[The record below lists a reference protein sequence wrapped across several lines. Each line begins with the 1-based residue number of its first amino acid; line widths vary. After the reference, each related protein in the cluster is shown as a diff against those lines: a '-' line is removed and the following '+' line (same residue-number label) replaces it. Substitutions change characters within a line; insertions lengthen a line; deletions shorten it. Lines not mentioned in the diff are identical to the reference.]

1 MNNTKT
7 AEMNYE
13 ETIEYLYAH
22 LPTFHRDGQ
31 IAFKAGLQNITALCE
46 ALGNPQ
52 NKFKSIHVAGT
63 NGKGSTSHLLAAILQ
78 TAGYKTGLHTSP
90 HLKSYTERFK
100 INGKLA
106 DEQLIIDFVE
116 KYKILIESIKPS
128 FFEISVALAFDYFA
142 REKVD
147 IAIIEVGLGGRL
159 DSTNII
165 TPILSVITNIS
176 FDHTAILGNTLPEIA
191 SEKAGII
198 KSNVPVVISETQAE
212 IVGVFTQ
219 KAKKENTSVIFA
231 DQNYRLINKETSKK
245 GRRVVDVFKDEK
257 LEIESLEIDLV
268 GNYQTKN
275 ILGVFQAVEV
285 LRNLNFEISNEQI
298 KEAVS
303 QTGYL
308 TNFKGRW
315 QVLGTE
321 PLIIVDVA
329 HNEAGLKEII
339 NQIQQTPY
347 EQLHFVLGF
356 VKDKDITTILN
367 LFTIFKKPTCFYFCQ
382 FDSPRTLPVEE
393 LLAIASTFN
402 LFGTSFQNPNDALE
416 AAKKAAN
423 KNDLIYVGGS
433 TFVLS
438 ELNEI

>member
-1 MNNTKT
+1 
-7 AEMNYE
+7 MNYE

-31 IAFKAGLQNITALCE
+31 IAFKAGLQNITSLCE

-63 NGKGSTSHLLAAILQ
+63 NGKGSTSHLLSAILQ
-78 TAGYKTGLHTSP
+78 VAGYKTGLHTSP

-116 KYKILIESIKPS
+116 EHKILIESIKPS
-128 FFEISVALAFDYFA
+128 FFEISVALAFDYFSKE
-142 REKVD
+142 RVD

-176 FDHTAILGNTLPEIA
+176 FDHTAILGNTLSEIA

-198 KSNVPVVISETQAE
+198 KLNVPVVISEMQPE
-212 IVGVFTQ
+212 IIEVFTQ
-219 KAKKENTSVIFA
+219 KAKKENALIIFA
-231 DQNYRLINKETSKK
+231 DQNYRLIDKEISQK
-245 GRRVVDVFKDEK
+245 GRRVVDVFKNER
-257 LEIESLEIDLV
+257 LEIENLEIDLI

-275 ILGVFQAVEV
+275 ILGVLQAVEV
-285 LRNLNFEISNEQI
+285 LRNLNFKISNEQI

-303 QTGYL
+303 QTAEL

-315 QVLGTE
+315 QVLGNE
-321 PLIIVDVA
+321 PLIIADVA

-339 NQIQQTPY
+339 NQIQQTPH
-347 EQLHFVLGF
+347 ERLHFVLGF

-367 LFTIFKKPTCFYFCQ
+367 LFILFKKSTYFYFCQ
-382 FDSPRTLPVEE
+382 FDSPRTLSVEE
-393 LLAIASTFN
+393 LSTIAATFN
-402 LFGTSFQNPNDALE
+402 LVGSLFQNPNDALD
-416 AAKKAAN
+416 AAKKVAT

-438 ELNEI
+438 ELTEI

>member
-1 MNNTKT
+1 M
-7 AEMNYE
+7 
-13 ETIEYLYAH
+13 
-22 LPTFHRDGQ
+22 
-31 IAFKAGLQNITALCE
+31 
-46 ALGNPQ
+46 
-52 NKFKSIHVAGT
+52 
-63 NGKGSTSHLLAAILQ
+63 
-78 TAGYKTGLHTSP
+78 
-90 HLKSYTERFK
+90 
-100 INGKLA
+100 
-106 DEQLIIDFVE
+106 
-116 KYKILIESIKPS
+116 
-128 FFEISVALAFDYFA
+128 AFDYFA

-165 TPILSVITNIS
+165 MPILSVITNIS

-191 SEKAGII
+191 FEKAGII
-198 KSNVPVVISETQAE
+198 KSNVPVVISETQSE
-212 IVGVFTQ
+212 IIDVFIQ
-219 KAKKENTSVIFA
+219 KAKKENATIIFA
-231 DQNYRLINKETSKK
+231 DQNYRLINKEISKK
-245 GRRVVDVFKDEK
+245 GRRVVDVFKNEK

-367 LFTIFKKPTCFYFCQ
+367 LFTIFKKPICFYFCQ

-402 LFGTSFQNPNDALE
+402 LFGSSFQNPNDALE
-416 AAKKAAN
+416 AAKKTAN
-423 KNDLIYVGGS
+423 KKDLIYVGGS

-438 ELNEI
+438 ELIEI